1 MAQPPSTPDFT
12 LLSRRA
18 ARRLIQRAFVI
29 AGRDW
34 SVRQQI
40 REVRFTTLWIL
51 EEWDFAWSVLLERG
65 KLTFERRPARK
76 PDATL
81 TWPTAREFCAQVEQG
96 NLLGEAWRYEGRDE
110 LRRIVEPLFRVFAQA
125 LSAVLQSP
133 VDENGDPLV

>member
-1 MAQPPSTPDFT
+1 MAQPSSTPDFT

-29 AGRDW
+29 AGRDRN
-34 SVRQQI
+34 VRQQI

-51 EEWDFAWSVLLERG
+51 EEWDFAWSVFLDRG
-65 KLTFERRPARK
+65 KLTFERRPARR

-81 TWPTAREFCAQVEQG
+81 TWPTASEFSAQIEQG
-96 NLLGEAWRYEGRDE
+96 NLRGEGWRYEGPAE
-110 LRRIVEPLFRVFAQA
+110 LRRISEPLFRVFAQA
-125 LSAVLQSP
+125 LSAVLENP

>member
-1 MAQPPSTPDFT
+1 MAQPPSSQDFT

-29 AGRDW
+29 AGRDR

-51 EEWDFAWSVLLERG
+51 EEWDFAWSVFLDRG
-65 KLTFERRPARK
+65 KLTFDRRPARK

-81 TWPTAREFCAQVEQG
+81 AWPTASEFSAQIEQG
-96 NLLGEAWRYEGRDE
+96 HLRGEGWRYEGPEE
-110 LRRIVEPLFRVFAQA
+110 LRRISEPLFRVFAQA
-125 LSAVLQSP
+125 LSAVLENP